1 MSGYAEGTK
10 VAVTKT
16 LAEIEDL
23 VRKRGG
29 QRFYRGEQDD
39 RMVLG
44 WWQSVGPVLSP
55 TTSAQR
61 PDERMVMFGVALP
74 KLESFAK
81 KPRGYGRRTVPE
93 QLAAQEQAM
102 REQWRAVLLVIKAKY
117 ASVDAK
123 IESFEESFLGQLVVP
138 DPETGRPSPYARIAV
153 KAIAGV
159 YSGNGMKQLGAGA
172 TS

>member
-1 MSGYAEGTK
+1 MSGYAEGTR

-29 QRFYRGEQDD
+29 QKFYRGEQED

-44 WWQSVGPVLSP
+44 WWQV
-55 TTSAQR
+55 
-61 PDERMVMFGVALP
+61 ERMVMFGVTLP
-74 KLESFAK
+74 KLEQFSK

-93 QLAAQEQAM
+93 QLAAREQAM

-117 ASVDAK
+117 ASVEAK
-123 IESFEESFLGQLVVP
+123 IETFEESFLGQLVVP
-138 DPETGRPSPYARIAV
+138 DPETGRPSPYARIAI
-153 KAIAGV
+153 KAISDVYTGNPTMRQLSAGGP
-159 YSGNGMKQLGAGA
+159 S
-172 TS
+172 

>member
-1 MSGYAEGTK
+1 MSVYAEGTK

-39 RMVLG
+39 WMVLG
-44 WWQSVGPVLSP
+44 WWQS
-55 TTSAQR
+55 
-61 PDERMVMFGVALP
+61 ERMVMFGVALP
-74 KLESFAK
+74 PLKQFER
-81 KPRGYGRRTVPE
+81 KPRGYGSRPMSE
-93 QLAAQEQAM
+93 QLALQEQAM

-138 DPETGRPSPYARIAV
+138 DPETGRHVAFARL
-153 KAIAGV
+153 AIKSIHDV
-159 YSGNGMKQLGAGA
+159 YTGSTMKQLVAGPQ
-172 TS
+172 